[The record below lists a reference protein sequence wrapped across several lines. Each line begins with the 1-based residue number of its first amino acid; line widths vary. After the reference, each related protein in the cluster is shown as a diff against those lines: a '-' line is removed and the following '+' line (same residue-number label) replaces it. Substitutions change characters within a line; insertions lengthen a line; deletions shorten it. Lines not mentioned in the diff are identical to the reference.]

1 MNIFHFA
8 SEYYVS
14 TGATDGY
21 EVAVVKGMS

>member
-1 MNIFHFA
+1 MNILHFT

-14 TGATDGY
+14 TGATDVY